1 MSQLRKTTAELE
13 ESDANQLRIAKRL
26 ESLEEKFDREKREK
40 QNLENELGSFKD
52 QVCYFG
58 ICFFDLLTDLLD
70 GKDELPMKHFS

>member
-13 ESDANQLRIAKRL
+13 ESDANQLRIAKRF

-58 ICFFDLLTDLLD
+58 TFYFELLNDLSFRQ
-70 GKDELPMKHFS
+70 GG